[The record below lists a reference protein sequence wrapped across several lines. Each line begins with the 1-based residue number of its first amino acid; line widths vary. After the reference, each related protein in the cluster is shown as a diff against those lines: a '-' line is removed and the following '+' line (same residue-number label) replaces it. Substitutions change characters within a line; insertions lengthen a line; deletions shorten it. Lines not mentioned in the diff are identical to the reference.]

1 VTQRDVQ
8 VIRTPDPNGTALANM
23 GRVAQAAANTWT
35 LHEWARRLAAQNG
48 DRNYLGQLEAF
59 YKGILDRWSYV
70 MENGEWVAGT
80 PRALLGNVLGLA
92 YQLPGQDPTRAR
104 VPTTPAKPTQKGF
117 GDCDDVAALVA
128 AGALAMGFQPL
139 FRVARTAQMSHVSTL
154 VRLPDGRTISVDPVG
169 HPTYPFGWALP
180 AQKVE
185 VYDLGGQPTLVSA
198 SKGLS
203 GMHTYAVSTPT
214 LFSGFESGF
223 APHSQ
228 TKIGHWCATPR
239 SDAQGPRV
247 IATPERFHRL
257 FMSGIVVDG
266 APGVDD
272 FGNALRYDAMRDL
285 WVDDRLAKS
294 QAGAMGAGFFKRMGR
309 RWKKR
314 IAGVRKII
322 QRVAAPIRKLVAK
335 LALSPVVQN
344 VVGAAL
350 LSVGIPRAA
359 TKAVLEAGGSII
371 KQGGIPALIRM
382 IRKDPKAAMR
392 MVAQAAK
399 AGLKR
404 AKQVFSGVEDVGQ
417 HEIRQCGGRCAG
429 HPVMALVGVPYV
441 ADFGELEISEAPAP
455 GRWYRIRK
463 GDTLLTV
470 AQRAYSVPA
479 GGERLKRANWIN
491 DAVANR
497 PFFDSSAK
505 DNLFKKG
512 KISFSPKW
520 SSDPES
526 ASKGV
531 SGKSY
536 AVIWIPTTLGDEPS
550 AKVPT
555 DMIPADDVDDTPP
568 KVEEKTPATSGKP
581 MPGSYYQVKKGD
593 SLLAVTGAAYGV
605 KSGSVRL
612 EKSRWINDAKANA
625 KYVKASLADSMYPR
639 GRISFSS
646 PYPLLWIPLSKG
658 DEPVEADEGDLP
670 PEDPKVPADPH
681 IPPDDVPKKP
691 DRPAEET
698 ESEKLAK
705 FKKACES
712 TPNGHFVNTATGPG
726 CMVCHPEKGEVW
738 NPVRQRCEVSKPDV
752 EVDPHLLAKRDC
764 SIAGG
769 VWDASRNVCVLPKPK
784 EELPDVDEGDVQK
797 DRCIA
802 DGGAWDAST
811 RTCKKIDIVPDIP
824 DTTPEK
830 PKQNLLPLLAIG
842 ALLLMGNK

>member
-1 VTQRDVQ
+1 
-8 VIRTPDPNGTALANM
+8 
-23 GRVAQAAANTWT
+23 
-35 LHEWARRLAAQNG
+35 
-48 DRNYLGQLEAF
+48 
-59 YKGILDRWSYV
+59 
-70 MENGEWVAGT
+70 
-80 PRALLGNVLGLA
+80 
-92 YQLPGQDPTRAR
+92 
-104 VPTTPAKPTQKGF
+104 
-117 GDCDDVAALVA
+117 
-128 AGALAMGFQPL
+128 
-139 FRVARTAQMSHVSTL
+139 
-154 VRLPDGRTISVDPVG
+154 
-169 HPTYPFGWALP
+169 
-180 AQKVE
+180 
-185 VYDLGGQPTLVSA
+185 
-198 SKGLS
+198 
-203 GMHTYAVSTPT
+203 
-214 LFSGFESGF
+214 
-223 APHSQ
+223 
-228 TKIGHWCATPR
+228 
-239 SDAQGPRV
+239 
-247 IATPERFHRL
+247 
-257 FMSGIVVDG
+257 
-266 APGVDD
+266 
-272 FGNALRYDAMRDL
+272 
-285 WVDDRLAKS
+285 
-294 QAGAMGAGFFKRMGR
+294 
-309 RWKKR
+309 
-314 IAGVRKII
+314 
-322 QRVAAPIRKLVAK
+322 
-335 LALSPVVQN
+335 
-344 VVGAAL
+344 
-350 LSVGIPRAA
+350 
-359 TKAVLEAGGSII
+359 
-371 KQGGIPALIRM
+371 
-382 IRKDPKAAMR
+382 
-392 MVAQAAK
+392 
-399 AGLKR
+399 
-404 AKQVFSGVEDVGQ
+404 
-417 HEIRQCGGRCAG
+417 
-429 HPVMALVGVPYV
+429 MALVGVPYV

-738 NPVRQRCEVSKPDV
+738 NPVRQRCEVPKPDV